1 MQKNKIMAVVATRP
15 DAIKMCP
22 LINELREESDL
33 EVTVCST
40 GQHRDMVNGVL
51 ELFGLRADFD
61 LAVMKPEQDLF
72 DITLSVLEGMKK
84 LLRAQRPK
92 AVIVHGDTTS
102 AFASSLAAFYEGIPV
117 YHVEAGL
124 RTYDLSAPFP
134 EEFNRRAISVIADKH
149 LAPTA
154 SAKENLLSEGIAA
167 EDVEVTGNTITDALA
182 ITVTDKY
189 RSSVLQWAEDGRLI
203 LLTAH
208 RRENLSG
215 ALDDI
220 FSAIKRITLKYPDV
234 KILYPV
240 HPNPKIR
247 ALAEDILGD
256 CPSVRL
262 CPPMDVADFHN
273 VLSRC
278 YLVLTDSGGIQ
289 EEAAALHKP
298 TLVLRNTTERVEE
311 LRLGALRL
319 VGTNESTVY
328 RGICSLLDNKALYY
342 AMSRGGT
349 PPSYGKVSR
358 HIVDILK
365 RTV

>member
-1 MQKNKIMAVVATRP
+1 MQKVKILAVVATRP

-22 LINELREESDL
+22 LINELRAEKDF

-40 GQHRDMVNGVL
+40 GQHKDMVKEVL
-51 ELFGLRADFD
+51 DLFKIPADFD
-61 LAVMKPEQDLF
+61 LAVMKADQDLF
-72 DITLSVLEGMKK
+72 DITVSVMEGMKE
-84 LLRAQRPK
+84 LLRSHRPN

-102 AFASSLAAFYEGIPV
+102 AFAASLAAFYEKIPV

-124 RTYDLSAPFP
+124 RTHDLSAPFP
-134 EEFNRRAISVIADKH
+134 EEFNRRAISLIAEKH
-149 LAPTA
+149 FAPTA
-154 SAKENLLSEGIAA
+154 SAKENLLSEGIPTDA
-167 EDVEVTGNTITDALA
+167 VEVTGNTVTDALA
-182 ITVTDKY
+182 TTITDKFY
-189 RSSVLQWAEDGRLI
+189 SPTLHFSEDIRLI

-208 RRENLSG
+208 RRENISG
-215 ALDDI
+215 ALENI
-220 FSAIKRITLKYPDV
+220 FSAVKRISRQYPDV
-234 KILYPV
+234 RILYPV

-247 ALAEDILGD
+247 AVAEDMLSD
-256 CPSVRL
+256 CPAVIL
-262 CPPMDVADFHN
+262 CPPLDVVEFHN

-278 YLVLTDSGGIQ
+278 YLVLTDSGGVQ

-319 VGTNESTVY
+319 VGTNENTIY

-342 AMSRGGT
+342 AMSRGGALH
-349 PPSYGKVSR
+349 SFDKVSS